1 MAVVHIYVW
10 VCGLYGQ
17 SEDGSLGVPGG
28 SG

>member
-1 MAVVHIYVW
+1 MAVVHIYVR